1 MPISRFPTRWSP
13 RWAGS
18 VVLVSRTRCS
28 ARALLRRAGTHV
40 AEHYCVDR
48 WAPAQRRTT
57 SRCAASGASRMSG
70 DFRSLYVSFTR
81 LWRYHYAMT
90 SPPIRQ
96 PVRIIGIDP
105 GLRRTGWGVIETE
118 GNRLVFI
125 GCGSVEPPDDLPL
138 ASRLLAIHEGL
149 AAVLGDFRPA
159 EAAVEQTFVNKDGV
173 ATLKLGQA
181 RGVAML
187 APAMFGISVAE
198 YAPNQVKKTV
208 VGAGHADKNQ
218 IAVMLKILLPKAE
231 PKSADAADALAI
243 AITHAHH
250 RGSAAL
256 RLRVA
261 AYDRQAQ
268 GPDRLLRRGLR
279 DPRRR
284 RRRLSGA
291 LLVAHAAG
299 AAVARRGRGAVDR
312 DLCARG
318 PDQAVRLP
326 HRYRARMVSPAA
338 DRAGRRRQGRA
349 RRARRRCR
357 RPNWRTPSRCATRPR
372 CRARRASGRRSPSA
386 SSPN

>member
-1 MPISRFPTRWSP
+1 MRCGRHDSLRAQGIS
-13 RWAGS
+13 
-18 VVLVSRTRCS
+18 VLF
-28 ARALLRRAGTHV
+28 
-40 AEHYCVDR
+40 
-48 WAPAQRRTT
+48 
-57 SRCAASGASRMSG
+57 M
-70 DFRSLYVSFTR
+70 FRSRR

-90 SPPIRQ
+90 PPPIRQ

-250 RGSAAL
+250 RAE
-256 RLRVA
+256 R
-261 AYDRQAQ
+261 
-268 GPDRLLRRGLR
+268 
-279 DPRRR
+279 
-284 RRRLSGA
+284 
-291 LLVAHAAG
+291 G
-299 AAVARRGRGAVDR
+299 AAAEGGEPMIGKLKGLIDSYGEDYVILDVGGVGYQVHCSSRTLQALPSPGEAAVLSIETYVR
-312 DLCARG
+312 E
-318 PDQAVRLP
+318 DQIKLFGFRSD
-326 HRYRARMVSPAA
+326 HRARMVSPAA

-349 RRARRRCR
+349 GGARRPCR
-357 RPNWRTPSRCATRPR
+357 RPNSPTRSRCATRPR
-372 CRARRASGRRSPSA
+372 CRARPASARKSPSA